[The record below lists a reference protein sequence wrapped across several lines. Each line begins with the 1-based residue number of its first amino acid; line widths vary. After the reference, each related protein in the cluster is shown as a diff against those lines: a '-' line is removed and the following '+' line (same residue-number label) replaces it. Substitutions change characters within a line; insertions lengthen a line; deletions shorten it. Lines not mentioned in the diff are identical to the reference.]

1 MKNSFGKLVG
11 AFLPYLMAADLA
23 GLGDYRGKSNKNDKS
38 SEQSEEAAAE
48 AKNRAEMKREKRR
61 LKRIEIQKRKEQK
74 S

>member
-1 MKNSFGKLVG
+1 MNQSFEKLMS
-11 AFLPYLMAADLA
+11 ALSPLLLTADLV

-38 SEQSEEAAAE
+38 FEQSEESAAE